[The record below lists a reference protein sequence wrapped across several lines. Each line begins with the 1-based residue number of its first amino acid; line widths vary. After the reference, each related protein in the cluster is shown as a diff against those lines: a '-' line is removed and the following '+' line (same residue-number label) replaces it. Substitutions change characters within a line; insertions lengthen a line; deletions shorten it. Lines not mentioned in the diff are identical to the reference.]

1 MAEAI
6 TDAHVS
12 AVLRVFVRGCGLM
25 IQQLRETR
33 EPVDVGETEVDGG
46 LLGKMRGRLAQT
58 RFPGSDAWAR
68 MDADDRSDWWVN
80 RVGRLTALVTSFS
93 GLAGAIGE
101 RLPLQDMLGSAGQG
115 LLLCAIASE
124 RGIDDDGTKVRLL
137 GSVLF
142 NRDIDPAV
150 AAGDGDDEQDEE
162 MVGRLAADAVAV
174 ESEEPRKGTKFGV
187 TAAAKLLWRQGR
199 MIAAIRE
206 ELENRPKGHV
216 HHAVAGKIPGVGM
229 ASSYFSERT
238 ALKRC
243 AKAATEWIASATA
256 EMPSEPRH

>member
-1 MAEAI
+1 MTEAI
-6 TDAHVS
+6 TDAHVC

-25 IQQLRETR
+25 IQQLREKG
-33 EPVDVGETEVDGG
+33 EPVDVGEPEVDGDR
-46 LLGKMRGRLAQT
+46 LGKMRGRLAQT
-58 RFPGSDAWAR
+58 RYPGSDAWAR
-68 MDADDRSDWWVN
+68 MDVDDRSDWWVN
-80 RVGRLTALVTSFS
+80 RVGRLTALLTSFT

-124 RGIDDDGTKVRLL
+124 HGIDDDGTKVRLL

-142 NRDIDPAV
+142 GRDIDPAV
-150 AAGDGDDEQDEE
+150 AAGRGDDEQDEQDEE
-162 MVGRLAADAVAV
+162 MAGRLTADAGN
-174 ESEEPRKGTKFGV
+174 SEEPRKGVKVGAV
-187 TAAAKLLWRQGR
+187 VAAKLLWRQGR

-206 ELENRPKGHV
+206 ELENRPKGHA
-216 HHAVAGKIPGVGM
+216 HHAVVGKIPGAAV

-243 AKAATEWIASATA
+243 AKAANEWITSVND
-256 EMPSEPRH
+256 R